1 LSFSGC
7 RVTNHRLFSFN
18 HGSTNKTYERQS

>member
-7 RVTNHRLFSFN
+7 RVTNHRLISFN
-18 HGSTNKTYERQS
+18 HGSTNETH